1 MIDFWLGQ
9 PHPSILEAARRTI
22 AENCLDPLAQQVDSP
37 LWHSALQYGENAGE
51 PAFLASLT
59 QWLNET
65 LYRNVDEPVNVNE
78 LFVTNGASQALLM
91 LARALCA
98 LRRRRVVFCEEATY
112 FLALDVFVHDLNL
125 TVRGVPTDEHGMDV
139 HALTSMLTAAADAD
153 ALPAFIYLIPTH
165 HNPTARTVS
174 DERRRELIAVARRF
188 NVAIVA
194 DDPYALLSFRDDD
207 QQPQLTPMSAL
218 GYRHVYD
225 VGSFSK
231 ILAPGI
237 RLGWLRTLDAELL
250 ADLNQNDGLI
260 QSGGGLAPFTSVFVR
275 SLLTGG
281 AQTRFI
287 AWLRLELRQRC
298 AALCDALQTAI
309 DARRQLIDTVHFVWP
324 RGGYFVWLHVGDG
337 AGKTVAARAL
347 QRGVRVLPGTRCL
360 AEPHDND
367 RDGGGRCKG
376 RECRRAACSLRL
388 CFAWASRDD
397 LVAGAH
403 ALVNAIVSNKDVAT
417 ESHH

>member
-22 AENCLDPLAQQVDSP
+22 AENCLEPLQAADSP
-37 LWHSALQYGENAGE
+37 ILQSALQYGENMGE
-51 PAFLASLT
+51 PAFLAALT

-65 LYRNVDEPVNVNE
+65 LYRNVDEHVSAAE

-125 TVRGVPTDEHGMDV
+125 TVRGVPTDEHGIEP
-139 HALTSMLTAAADAD
+139 HALEAMLQLAEADTL
-153 ALPAFIYLIPTH
+153 LPAFIYLIPTH

-174 DERRRELIAVARRF
+174 DDRRRELIAIARRF

-194 DDPYALLSFRDDD
+194 DDPYALLSFRDD
-207 QQPQLTPMSAL
+207 QQQQLTPMSAL

-231 ILAPGI
+231 ILAPGV
-237 RLGWLRTLDAELL
+237 RLGWVRTRDAELL

-260 QSGGGLAPFTSVFVR
+260 QSGGGLAPFTSAFVR

-281 AQTRFI
+281 AQLRFI
-287 AWLRLELRQRC
+287 AWLRQELRQRC

-337 AGKTVAARAL
+337 AGKAVAARAL
-347 QRGVRVLPGTRCL
+347 QRGVRALPGTRCL
-360 AEPHDND
+360 AEPHDS
-367 RDGGGRCKG
+367 DGDGDGDRCKG
-376 RECRRAACSLRL
+376 RQCRRAACSLRL

-403 ALVNAIVSNKDVAT
+403 ALVSAIVSENEVAT
-417 ESHH
+417 DSHRH